1 MNAYVLRKQVAELAR
16 TLGVK
21 ETLKRAN
28 HTTRSVLRTI
38 SRLDQNLIDTY
49 LREKGLKKLHLGCGT
64 ALLEGWLNSD
74 YYPISPKVL
83 SLDATKRFPLP
94 SGQFDYVFSEHM
106 IEHISYQGGRRMLNE
121 CHRVLKPGGKV
132 RISTPDMRFLIDLYG
147 TGKSAVQ
154 EGYIAWAV
162 RTFVPD
168 APAYEDTFA
177 INNFVRAWG
186 HTFIYDE
193 KTLRGSLE
201 NAGFGDITAWELNAS
216 SDPELANL
224 EQEDRLPSG
233 FLRLETLTL
242 EATKASC
249 SSPTKP

>member
-1 MNAYVLRKQVAELAR
+1 MNVHVLRKQVAEFAR

-21 ETLKRAN
+21 ETLKKAN
-28 HTTRSVLRTI
+28 HTTQSVFRTI
-38 SRLDQNLIDTY
+38 SRLDQSLIDTY
-49 LREKGLKKLHLGCGT
+49 LQRKGLNKLHLGSGA

-74 YYPISPKVL
+74 YYPTSPQVL
-83 SLDATKRFPLP
+83 RLDATKPFPFA
-94 SGQFDYVFSEHM
+94 SSQFDYVFSEHM
-106 IEHISYQGGRRMLNE
+106 IEHISYQGGRRMLSE

-132 RISTPDMRFLIDLYG
+132 RISTPDMRFLIGLYG
-147 TGKSAVQ
+147 TGKSAEQ

-201 NAGFGDITAWELNAS
+201 NAGFTGITACELNAS
-216 SDPELANL
+216 TDPELANL
-224 EQEDRLPSG
+224 EHEDRMPCG
-233 FLRLETLTL
+233 FLRLESLTL
-242 EATKASC
+242 EATKAS
-249 SSPTKP
+249 